1 MTDIL
6 IDVTVRKTDNSASLT
21 GYGYTKEAV
30 SAAIEGLIAVVQSG
44 QKVSV
49 GRVRRLPDS
58 RPQPAGRKRR
68 APEAPAQ
75 KP

>member
-6 IDVTVRKTDNSASLT
+6 IDITVRKGDGSSSLT
-21 GYGYTKEAV
+21 GYGYSEDRVAEAV
-30 SAAIEGLIAVVQSG
+30 KGLIAVVQSG